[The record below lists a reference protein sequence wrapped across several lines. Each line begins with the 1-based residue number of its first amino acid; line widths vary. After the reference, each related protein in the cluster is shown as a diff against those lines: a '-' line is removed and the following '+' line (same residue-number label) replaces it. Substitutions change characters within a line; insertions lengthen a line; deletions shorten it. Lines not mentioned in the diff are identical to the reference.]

1 MPKVIEPKTTYIDDR
16 QVPLDEL
23 QKMVGGLI
31 QLVNVQTDDGE
42 THIIMD
48 EEGKNKNKPIN
59 FEATDIWFP
68 GESVLKVP
76 DYIVGDAGVLTDKA
90 LLE

>member
-1 MPKVIEPKTTYIDDR
+1 MPKVIEPKTTYINDR

-48 EEGKNKNKPIN
+48 EEGKNKNKPIQKSN
-59 FEATDIWFP
+59 LKNSSLLLFICLIIFEF
-68 GESVLKVP
+68 S
-76 DYIVGDAGVLTDKA
+76 
-90 LLE
+90 